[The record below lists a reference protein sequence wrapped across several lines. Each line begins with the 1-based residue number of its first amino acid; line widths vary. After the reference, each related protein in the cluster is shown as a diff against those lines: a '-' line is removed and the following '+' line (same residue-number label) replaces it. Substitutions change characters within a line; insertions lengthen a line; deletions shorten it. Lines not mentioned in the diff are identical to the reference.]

1 MTPSH
6 PSAPAPQPTSKLAE
20 QADQA
25 RSHRELG
32 VALVW
37 INTAAQLDSA
47 DQKRDT
53 SSAVNSRLLGVIF
66 DAATY
71 SEDLA
76 LKCGNFTNNHGQ
88 WLTQMREATAMLL
101 ARLTSASAAGSA
113 SDTPSKDISAAIDTI
128 AFVSGHLDTLHRRF
142 VTHSY
147 EAVNLP
153 TPVKE
158 IKLFVETLSVIRK
171 EVAALA
177 PSDTCSDRTT
187 LQRLVTLNHLAGNA
201 SSHVLCR
208 YLSILTDWEAALF
221 YTAEAARYASELT
234 ASADGVYG
242 NQAEVAQLR
251 SLLSDAQ
258 KAVTAR
264 NYHDTKR
271 TLGETNALLTRIGG
285 FRNS

>member
-1 MTPSH
+1 MTTSH
-6 PSAPAPQPTSKLAE
+6 SSAPAPQPTSKLAE

-25 RSHRELG
+25 RSQRELG

-47 DQKRDT
+47 EQKRDT

-71 SEDLA
+71 SEDFA
-76 LKCGNFTNNHGQ
+76 LKCGNFTKNHGQ

-101 ARLTSASAAGSA
+101 ARLTSPAPGNDSGTAN
-113 SDTPSKDISAAIDTI
+113 KDISAAIDTI

-158 IKLFVETLSVIRK
+158 IKLFVETLAVIRK

-177 PSDTCSDRTT
+177 PEGTCPDRTT
-187 LQRLVTLNHLAGNA
+187 LQRLVTLNHLTGNA
-201 SSHVLCR
+201 GSHVTCR
-208 YLSILTDWEAALF
+208 ALRFLTDWEAALF
-221 YTAEAARYASELT
+221 YTAEAARYATELT
-234 ASADGVYG
+234 VSADGVYG

-251 SLLSDAQ
+251 SLLNDAQ
-258 KAVTAR
+258 TAVTAR
-264 NYHDTKR
+264 NYHETKR
-271 TLGETNALLTRIGG
+271 ALGETNALLTRIGG
-285 FRNS
+285 FRKS

>member
-1 MTPSH
+1 MTTSH
-6 PSAPAPQPTSKLAE
+6 SSAPAPQPTSKLAE

-25 RSHRELG
+25 RSQRELG

-47 DQKRDT
+47 EQKRDT

-76 LKCGNFTNNHGQ
+76 LKCGNFTKNHGQ
-88 WLTQMREATAMLL
+88 WLTQMREATAVLL
-101 ARLTSASAAGSA
+101 ARLTSAA
-113 SDTPSKDISAAIDTI
+113 PSNDSGTANKDISAAIDTI
-128 AFVSGHLDTLHRRF
+128 ALVSGHLDTLHRRF

-158 IKLFVETLSVIRK
+158 IKLFVETLAVIRK

-177 PSDTCSDRTT
+177 PEGTCPDRTT
-187 LQRLVTLNHLAGNA
+187 LQRLVTLNHATGNA
-201 SSHVLCR
+201 RSHVQCR
-208 YLSILTDWEAALF
+208 ALSFLTEWDSALF
-221 YTAEAARYASELT
+221 YTEQALRYAGELST
-234 ASADGVYG
+234 NSDGVYG
-242 NQAEVAQLR
+242 SAAEHTQLQGI
-251 SLLSDAQ
+251 LGEAQ
-258 KAVTAR
+258 KAVTAH
-264 NYHDTKR
+264 NPHDTKR
-271 TLGETNALLTRIGG
+271 YLGEATALLTRIGG
-285 FRNS
+285 FRN